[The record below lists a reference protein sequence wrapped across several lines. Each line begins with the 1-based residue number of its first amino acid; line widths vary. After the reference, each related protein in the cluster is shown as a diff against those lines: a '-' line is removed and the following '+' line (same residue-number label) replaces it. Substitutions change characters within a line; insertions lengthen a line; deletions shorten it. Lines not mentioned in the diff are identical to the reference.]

1 MAGIWRFGGHLACT
15 SLPINLI
22 LLNLLFSFDQHS
34 LLHQTWLKDKACRT
48 MFNFIAK
55 KRAGSLFLYKDELGW
70 PISSLISTSPKQ
82 YILLELL
89 RDLSLPLDTEDDSSI
104 IPEKTAF
111 KRAKGLHRGLIAEE
125 LSMNDFINVGVLG
138 HDSRRVDQFT
148 FKKHMFDIFL
158 NKANRILLSRGNSK
172 RLFLANSKT
181 KESFFSLPLF
191 TKHLPE

>member
-1 MAGIWRFGGHLACT
+1 
-15 SLPINLI
+15 
-22 LLNLLFSFDQHS
+22 
-34 LLHQTWLKDKACRT
+34 

-89 RDLSLPLDTEDDSSI
+89 RDLSLPLNEDDASI
-104 IPEKTAF
+104 IPEKTVI
-111 KRAKGLHRGLIAEE
+111 KKAKGLHRGLIAEE
-125 LSMNDFINVGVLG
+125 LSTDDFLNVGVLG
-138 HDSRRVDQFT
+138 HDSRRVNQYT
-148 FKKHMFDIFL
+148 FKKHMFNIFL
-158 NKANRILLSRGNSK
+158 NKTNRVLLSRGNSK
-172 RLFLANSKT
+172 RLFFANSRT